1 MQQIYD
7 RGPRFFASLKFL
19 FGVGLLVIA
28 VCLLT
33 AGGCIERPTTI
44 DPVPDRPHAGVV
56 LKVAVS
62 DTGDRELVRQL
73 GLSWGSR
80 QGARV
85 ELSDGPWD
93 GTADVALIA
102 PAELGKWAEAG
113 KLAVVPAARRLPTD
127 AYRWDDLLPIYNDRL
142 TQWAGSTYAL
152 PVAGEGMVLAYRTD
166 FFDGKDKR
174 PAAPP
179 ATWDELFETAKNLG
193 KCLPPV
199 PASADQLGAE
209 FFAAAAC
216 YDRRAVG
223 RLIGE
228 RPSEDFF
235 AFQFDPTTGNPRLTA
250 LAFEHV
256 AKLFNEMRHFRVS
269 APGAAEAFQ
278 SGQAKVGVIT
288 LAELARVGPDVAGK
302 LGVAPLPAARFWFD
316 DEGNQR
322 HTAQGTLNRVPY
334 LGWGGRL
341 GVVSASSPHQAAAW
355 DFLADAGMPA
365 GSGSDQLAS
374 PRWGAGPFRTSQF
387 DPRDRARWFGYGLA
401 ATETERLVSALRDNL
416 GQGVQNY
423 RLRLRTPNQ
432 QELSATLDAELR
444 ATATGGKPPD
454 AAMGDANAAWMR
466 IIERLPA
473 GQWPAWARTSL
484 GF

>member
-1 MQQIYD
+1 MQQIYG
-7 RGPRFFASLKFL
+7 RGPWILAALKFL
-19 FGVGLLVIA
+19 SRIGLLVIA
-28 VCLLT
+28 LPLVT
-33 AGGCIERPTTI
+33 AAGCIERPTTI

-56 LKVAVS
+56 LRVAVS
-62 DTGDRELVRQL
+62 DPADQELVRQL
-73 GLSWGSR
+73 GRSWASR
-80 QGARV
+80 QSARV
-85 ELSDGPWD
+85 DLSDGQWD
-93 GTADVALIA
+93 GSADVAIIA

-113 KLAVVPAARRLPTD
+113 KLAVVPATRKLAAD
-127 AYRWDDLLPIYNDRL
+127 SYRWDDLLPIYSDRL

-166 FFDGKDKR
+166 VFDGKDGR
-174 PAAPP
+174 PDAPP
-179 ATWDELFETAKNLG
+179 ATWEELRDTARKLG

-199 PASADQLGAE
+199 PANPDQLGAE

-228 RPSEDFF
+228 RPTEDFF
-235 AFQFDPTTGNPRLTA
+235 TFQFDTTTGNPRLDA
-250 LAFEHV
+250 PAFLHV
-256 AKLFNEMRHFRVS
+256 ATLFHEMNPCRVHALS
-269 APGAAEAFQ
+269 AAEAFQ
-278 SGQAKVGVIT
+278 SGQAKVGVIS
-288 LAELARVGPDVAGK
+288 LAELARVGPDMAGK
-302 LGVAPLPAARFWFD
+302 LGVAPLPAARFTFD
-316 DEGNQR
+316 DKRER
-322 HTAQGTLNRVPY
+322 KETAEEPLNRVPY

-341 GVVSASSPHQAAAW
+341 GVVSASSSNQAAAW
-355 DFLADAGMPA
+355 DFLADAGMPG

-387 DPRDRARWFGYGLA
+387 DPRARARWFGYGLA

-432 QELSATLDAELR
+432 EKLSAVLDDELR
-444 ATATGGKPPD
+444 ATATGGKSPD
-454 AAMGDANAAWMR
+454 AAMKAANAKWVR
-466 IIERLPA
+466 IIESLPE
-473 GQWPAWARTSL
+473 GQWRKWARMSL